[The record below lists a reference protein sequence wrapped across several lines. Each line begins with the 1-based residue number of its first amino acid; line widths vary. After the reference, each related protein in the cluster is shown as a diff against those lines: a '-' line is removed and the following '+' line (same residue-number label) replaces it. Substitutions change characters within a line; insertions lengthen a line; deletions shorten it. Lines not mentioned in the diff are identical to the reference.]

1 MSSDGV
7 ESPLSSTVRSR
18 RAYRTVTGRAATGDQ
33 ITASALESGRFDRG
47 DDTDEDEG
55 AARTGSGS
63 LDAAF
68 RAAEASYGEHGGGSA
83 SSMSAS
89 WPGRPAVAWS
99 QSAGSPFAVADEDG
113 SVSSDADDPVWD
125 PHLASPKGFP
135 PTPEIG
141 AFSALASR
149 RLYGLTP
156 PPIVTQ
162 PMAFR
167 PDVAPM
173 PRATTL
179 PLPVAPPPPPM
190 AGLVEYPAPPEP
202 PVRLHSVPESTRI
215 FILSGTEEATLAAS
229 PVAPPPS
236 SETATEAQ
244 AVTDEATPAAVEPE
258 ESPSAPT
265 PSVEQHEVVEDP
277 PASPVAVAP
286 AEPVAEAPPAL
297 VATGTLAASVLT
309 SPARFLGAVPEVALP
324 APSKQWG
331 FKTLVFGVSMAI
343 TVTAGVLSLGQLRPS
358 APALQS
364 ATPEAAPSPPA
375 APALALRGASAQPEA
390 SAPAPGPIPTSPPI
404 EIAEAAPVPAAA
416 PEVTQPSPSAP
427 PEPPSVAALEPPPPA
442 APAYA
447 LLGAAPP
454 ALPPAEAGPAP
465 AKEESRARAVEPRH
479 RTIVR
484 RPAPETTR
492 AATLRPQPPAH
503 RRQSRTAEL
512 DVLTKEAEAL
522 LSTGKIAEA
531 RAAFRRAAAAGD
543 PRGARGV
550 ARTYDEEII
559 ARQAS
564 AGMPPDREKSKLWY
578 QIANALESRRGSAP
592 APLPEDLR

>member
-1 MSSDGV
+1 MSSDGM
-7 ESPLSSTVRSR
+7 EGPLSSTVRSR

-47 DDTDEDEG
+47 DDADEDEG
-55 AARTGSGS
+55 GTRTGSDS

-83 SSMSAS
+83 SSMSVS

-113 SVSSDADDPVWD
+113 SVSSDADDPAWG

-173 PRATTL
+173 PRATPL

-202 PVRLHSVPESTRI
+202 PARLHSVPESTRI
-215 FILSGTEEATLAAS
+215 FILSGTEEAALAAP

-236 SETATEAQ
+236 PEPATEAQ
-244 AVTDEATPAAVEPE
+244 AVTGEPTPVAVEPE
-258 ESPSAPT
+258 ESPTAPT
-265 PSVEQHEVVEDP
+265 PSVEQDEVAED
-277 PASPVAVAP
+277 PVAVAP
-286 AEPVAEAPPAL
+286 VEPVAEAPPAL

-309 SPARFLGAVPEVALP
+309 SPARFLGAVPEVASP

-343 TVTAGVLSLGQLRPS
+343 TVTAGVLSLGPLRS
-358 APALQS
+358 STPALQS
-364 ATPEAAPSPPA
+364 ATPEAAPPP
-375 APALALRGASAQPEA
+375 PALALRGASAQPEA
-390 SAPAPGPIPTSPPI
+390 SAPALMPVPAPPPI
-404 EIAEAAPVPAAA
+404 EVAEATPEPAAT
-416 PEVTQPSPSAP
+416 PEVAQATPSAP
-427 PEPPSVAALEPPPPA
+427 PEAPVAASEPPPA

-454 ALPPAEAGPAP
+454 ALTPAEASPAP
-465 AKEESRARAVEPRH
+465 AKEESRARVVEPRH

-484 RPAPETTR
+484 RPTPETPR

-503 RRQSRTAEL
+503 RRQSRAAEL
-512 DVLTKEAEAL
+512 DGLTKQAEAL
-522 LSTGKIAEA
+522 LSTGQIAEA

-559 ARQAS
+559 ARQIN